1 MHQLPFISLIYITD
15 KYNEFEKFIETKPID
30 LVFSTIGYKNGNVD
44 IIEISKVFGSDEM
57 LEVVKKLKRK
67 YESVNF
73 SRIMKGMNITYSNRD
88 FYGNL

>member
-1 MHQLPFISLIYITD
+1 M
-15 KYNEFEKFIETKPID
+15 KKFIETKPNRSS
-30 LVFSTIGYKNGNVD
+30 FSTIGYKNGNVD
-44 IIEISKVFGSDEM
+44 IIEISKVFGSDEI
-57 LEVVKKLKRK
+57 LEVVKKLKEK